1 MKKWIAAIA
10 YLLWVQNIYAQ
21 VLINEGRITY
31 DMYIGN
37 DAENP
42 KGQLIITI
50 KNNIMK
56 REMLMNNGFTNMIMF
71 DATTGLSKMYN
82 EVNGNKLVKNM
93 SKDEVLSQNAKFEN
107 AKYDYKTAAKQ
118 IANKDCKQVNIT
130 YTDGTSNIVFITED
144 YKVSLKE
151 FYTMFAE
158 LKGFPMQY
166 EVATSGSKIL
176 LVAKSVEQIPI
187 DAKDLEAP
195 KGYKVVKY

>member
-1 MKKWIAAIA
+1 
-10 YLLWVQNIYAQ
+10 
-21 VLINEGRITY
+21 
-31 DMYIGN
+31 
-37 DAENP
+37 
-42 KGQLIITI
+42 
-50 KNNIMK
+50 
-56 REMLMNNGFTNMIMF
+56 MF

-158 LKGFPMQY
+158 LKGLPMQY
-166 EVATSGSKIL
+166 EVATSGNKIL

-195 KGYKVVKY
+195 KGYKVVNIDSTLCLEAPKIAPHVESMRTAIAGILSISIDDVSIKATTTENMGFVGREEGLVAYATVLLQRQFDN